1 MDIISEAGQLIEG
14 NRFYDFK
21 NVMIVTLNTSR
32 IPGFSQAMSLWT
44 VSIRLAEKKGVV
56 SPKDTALSI
65 KCWPIILAE

>member
-1 MDIISEAGQLIEG
+1 M

-21 NVMIVTLNTSR
+21 NVMTVTLNTSR

-56 SPKDTALSI
+56 SPKETALSI
-65 KCWPIILAE
+65 KC